1 MAKQETNMQDV
12 ETMKAFVLLHRDS
25 STVEPAVVPVPRIEA
40 DELLVRV
47 QAIGVGIHD
56 SYFLPED
63 AQYPYPIGI
72 EAAGIV
78 EEVGRDVT
86 GHAPG
91 DRVSFVSA
99 MQPHGGTWAELTAV
113 KVGSMIVPIPQG
125 LGFVEAAAVPVA
137 GNTALKALH
146 TLADVPAGGSLFIA
160 GGSGA
165 IGTFAI
171 QLARQ
176 RGLRVAA
183 SASAANHDYLHSI
196 GVEKTV
202 DYHDARWREE
212 VLAWMPGGVSAVMAV
227 QPGTTAESL
236 PVLTDGG
243 TLVSISGDPLV
254 SERGAHLTGLPYQLD
269 VRAELGELMAQI
281 ASGELHLELERVYPF
296 DEALDAL
303 AKVQTRRA
311 RGKVVISLD

>member
-1 MAKQETNMQDV
+1 MQDIK
-12 ETMKAFVLLHRDS
+12 TMKAFVLPHRDAQ
-25 STVEPAVVPVPRIEA
+25 TVEPARVPVPRIGS

-47 QAIGVGIHD
+47 HAIGVGIHD
-56 SYFLPED
+56 SYFLPGD

-72 EAAGIV
+72 EAAGVV
-78 EEVGRDVT
+78 EQVGNDVT
-86 GHAPG
+86 SHAVG

-99 MQPHGGTWAELTAV
+99 MQPGGGTWAQWTAV
-113 KVGSMIVPIPQG
+113 KAESMILPIPQG
-125 LGFVEAAAVPVA
+125 MGFVAAAAVPVA

-146 TLADVPAGGSLFIA
+146 TVADVPAGGSLFIA

-183 SASAANHDYLHSI
+183 SASAANHDYLQSI
-196 GVEKTV
+196 GVEKAV
-202 DYHDARWREE
+202 DYHDSRWREE

-227 QPGTTAESL
+227 QPGTTADSL
-236 PVLTDGG
+236 PVLRDGG

-269 VRAELGELMAQI
+269 VGAELGKLMEQI
-281 ASGELHLELERVYPF
+281 ASGQVHLELERVYPF

-311 RGKVVISLD
+311 RGKVVLQLE